1 MLVHKVLSNSRF
13 VPIYSE
19 LADDRFQEQCLC
31 HKDQSLGANVRQE
44 DQAVDLEE
52 IRLEGRQTGTP
63 RRFRP

>member
-1 MLVHKVLSNSRF
+1 MLVHKVLPISRF
-13 VPIYSE
+13 VVINSG
-19 LADDRFQEQCLC
+19 LADDRFQEKCLC

-63 RRFRP
+63 RKFRP